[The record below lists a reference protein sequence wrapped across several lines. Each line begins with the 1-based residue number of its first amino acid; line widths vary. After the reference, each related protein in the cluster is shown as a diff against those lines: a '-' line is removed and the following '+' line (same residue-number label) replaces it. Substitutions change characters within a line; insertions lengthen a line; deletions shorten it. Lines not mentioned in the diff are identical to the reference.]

1 MSRGPNTPGKVGRLA
16 HAKYQGAAAENVSH
30 AQGASAWSVGAEHQ
44 RALDLHDIDRCL
56 AEPRLSQGAHM
67 KLRAWKE
74 YLANVPTRALAA
86 GNRENLDRM
95 VKVVE
100 MWAAGVEVVSDLEK
114 NQKRCALGRIHNAE
128 VRRASNAV
136 MDRAF
141 AKPGEAPRP
150 PRRATSDNDD

>member
-1 MSRGPNTPGKVGRLA
+1 MSRGPNTPGKIGRLA
-16 HAKYQGAAAENVSH
+16 NAKYKGIAAEGATHDRGVSVH
-30 AQGASAWSVGAEHQ
+30 SVGAEHQ
-44 RALDLHDIDRCL
+44 RFIDLQDIERCL
-56 AEPRLSQGAHM
+56 AEPRFSQGAHM

-74 YLANVPTRALAA
+74 YLMNVPTRALAA

-95 VKVVE
+95 VKVLE
-100 MWAAGVEVVSDLEK
+100 MWAAGVEVVSDIEK
-114 NQKRCALGRIHNAE
+114 NQRRCALGRIHNAE

-150 PRRATSDNDD
+150 PRRAISDNDD